1 MFPEQEPENV
11 KRIPAIVFALAFAFV
26 AVAKEP
32 PADVKIPNK
41 NGEITFHHAKHKEVK
56 CETCHGN
63 AEGGKIQLSK
73 EVGHKMC
80 QDCHKANKDKGASV
94 VCKTCHSGPKSS

>member
-1 MFPEQEPENV
+1 M
-11 KRIPAIVFALAFAFV
+11 KRIPAILLALAFAFA

-41 NGEITFHHAKHKEVK
+41 NGEITFHHEKHKEVK
-56 CETCHGN
+56 CETCHGT

-73 EVGHKMC
+73 DVGHKMC

-94 VCKTCHSGPKSS
+94 ACKTCHSGPKSS

>member
-1 MFPEQEPENV
+1 MN
-11 KRIPAIVFALAFAFV
+11 RIPAILFALAFATV
-26 AVAKEP
+26 ALAANP
-32 PADVKIPNK
+32 PDEVKIPNK

-63 AEGGKIQLSK
+63 AQGGKIALTK
-73 EVGHKMC
+73 EKGHQMC

-94 VCKTCHSGPKSS
+94 ACKTCHSGPTAS